1 MRLDLVFVSVC
12 MALIAGSAG
21 TISYSAFGFGA
32 ASAMLTTISVLALL
46 SLYNLL
52 AMRAAARQPAQSQP
66 GDLLRITTETVRQ
79 EAARQDALRQEMR
92 QEMRLDMARQV
103 TQVERDLA
111 ALERRVDGTIERTR
125 ATTEPLTAEIGE
137 LGTLVRQLAETL
149 SDHERKLTEIELAE
163 IERVEVTHARRSLEA
178 PPAPPEA
185 AAPPTTPLAM
195 QALTVPPAPPSPP
208 VVQAPPAPAVV
219 QAPAA
224 PLVVQAPPAQPAAE
238 AAPTSVPA
246 PVASTPLPAAVTP
259 PPAPQVTTADAMAA
273 TIRSAIDANRVDLY
287 LQPMVTLPQRK
298 VRYYEALSRL
308 RSDKGDVVLATDF
321 LSSADA
327 HGLMPKIDNLV
338 IFRCVQ
344 VVRRLLAKNREVGLF
359 CNVAG
364 STLTDGSVFPQ
375 LLEFL
380 EANRAVSSAII
391 LEIPQSALT
400 SAGPIELES
409 LSALAQHGYR
419 FSLDNVTDLRFEPRD
434 LVARGF
440 RYVKVR
446 ADVLLKRISV
456 ASDIDPADL
465 ADLLRR
471 FGIDLIAERVE
482 SEGSVVDLLE
492 CGVRF
497 GQGFVFSPPRPVRAE
512 ALQGIADRGE
522 PAGTAP
528 PAAPARTQ
536 VTAPADAAPARRSS
550 GLSQIARRI

>member
-21 TISYSAFGFGA
+21 AIAYSALGFSA
-32 ASAMLTTISVLALL
+32 ASAMLMAIAVLALL
-46 SLYNLL
+46 ILYNLVS
-52 AMRAAARQPAQSQP
+52 ARIAVRSPTPSPP
-66 GDLLRITTETVRQ
+66 GDLLRITNDVVRQ
-79 EAARQDALRQEMR
+79 EAARQDALRQDMRQEIRQEMR
-92 QEMRLDMARQV
+92 QEMRQDVARQV
-103 TQVERDLA
+103 GQVERDLA
-111 ALERRVDGTIERTR
+111 TLERRVDGAIERTR
-125 ATTEPLTAEIGE
+125 VATEPLTAEVGE
-137 LGTLVRQLAETL
+137 LGTLIRQLAETL
-149 SDHERKLTEIELAE
+149 SDHQRKLTEIELAE
-163 IERVEVTHARRSLEA
+163 IERTEVMHTRRKLEPPPAPPIAETVSAPPPPEA
-178 PPAPPEA
+178 PPAP
-185 AAPPTTPLAM
+185 
-195 QALTVPPAPPSPP
+195 
-208 VVQAPPAPAVV
+208 
-219 QAPAA
+219 
-224 PLVVQAPPAQPAAE
+224 
-238 AAPTSVPA
+238 VPA
-246 PVASTPLPAAVTP
+246 PVAITP
-259 PPAPQVTTADAMAA
+259 PVQKASAGDAMAA

-298 VRYYEALSRL
+298 IRFYEALSRL

-327 HGLMPKIDNLV
+327 HSLMPKIDNLV

-344 VVRRLLAKNREVGLF
+344 VVRRLLAKNREIGLF
-359 CNVAG
+359 CNISG

-380 EANRAVSSAII
+380 EANRAICSSIV
-391 LEIPQSALT
+391 LELPQSTLL

-409 LSALAQHGYR
+409 LSALAERGYR
-419 FSLDNVTDLRFEPRD
+419 FSLDNVTNLRFEPRD
-434 LVARGF
+434 LLARGF

-446 ADVLLKRISV
+446 ADVLLKRIPV
-456 ASDIDPADL
+456 TSDIDPADL

-512 ALQGIADRGE
+512 ALQGIADPGK
-522 PAGTAP
+522 PAQDPPSAP
-528 PAAPARTQ
+528 PAAAQRTQ
-536 VTAPADAAPARRSS
+536 VAASGQAAAGRRSS

>member
-1 MRLDLVFVSVC
+1 MKIARIDQFFPRQRMRLV
-12 MALIAGSAG
+12 
-21 TISYSAFGFGA
+21 
-32 ASAMLTTISVLALL
+32 
-46 SLYNLL
+46 
-52 AMRAAARQPAQSQP
+52 
-66 GDLLRITTETVRQ
+66 RITTDTVRQ

-92 QEMRLDMARQV
+92 QEIRLDMARQV
-103 TQVERDLA
+103 TQVERDLV

-149 SDHERKLTEIELAE
+149 SDHESKLTEIELAE
-163 IERVEVTHARRSLEA
+163 IERVEGMHARPKLEVPPA
-178 PPAPPEA
+178 PPAPPVVQALSPPPVA
-185 AAPPTTPLAM
+185 AAVPTAASTPAP
-195 QALTVPPAPPSPP
+195 APAAVVTPPAPK
-208 VVQAPPAPAVV
+208 VT
-219 QAPAA
+219 AA
-224 PLVVQAPPAQPAAE
+224 D
-238 AAPTSVPA
+238 T
-246 PVASTPLPAAVTP
+246 
-259 PPAPQVTTADAMAA
+259 MAA

-298 VRYYEALSRL
+298 IRYYEALSRL

-321 LSSADA
+321 LGPADA
-327 HGLMPKIDNLV
+327 HGLLPKIDNLV

-344 VVRRLLAKNREVGLF
+344 VVRRLLAKNREIGLF
-359 CNVAG
+359 CNVSG

-380 EANRAVSSAII
+380 EANRAVSSSIV
-391 LEIPQSALT
+391 LEISQSALT

-409 LSALAQHGYR
+409 LSALAERGYR

-446 ADVLLKRISV
+446 ADVLLKRIAV

-471 FGIDLIAERVE
+471 FGIDLIAERIE

-512 ALQGIADRGE
+512 ALQGIADRDE
-522 PAGTAP
+522 PAEKAP
-528 PAAPARTQ
+528 PVPSRSQVAAPAG
-536 VTAPADAAPARRSS
+536 AATARRSS

>member
-12 MALIAGSAG
+12 MVLIAGSAG
-21 TISYSAFGFGA
+21 AVAYSAFGFGA
-32 ASAMLTTISVLALL
+32 GSAMLTAIGMLALL
-46 SLYNLL
+46 IVYNLVS
-52 AMRAAARQPAQSQP
+52 ARVAEPPPAQNQP
-66 GDLLRITTETVRQ
+66 GDLLRITTDVVRQ
-79 EAARQDALRQEMR
+79 EAARQDALRQEVR
-92 QEMRLDMARQV
+92 QEIRQELRQDMARQV
-103 TQVERDLA
+103 GQVERDLA
-111 ALERRVDGTIERTR
+111 TLERRVDGAIERTR
-125 ATTEPLTAEIGE
+125 AATEPLTAEVGE
-137 LGTLVRQLAETL
+137 LGTLIRQLAETL

-163 IERVEVTHARRSLEA
+163 IERAEVTHARLKPVAPPAPHAPPVVPPIAETVSVPPVPEA
-178 PPAPPEA
+178 PPAP
-185 AAPPTTPLAM
+185 
-195 QALTVPPAPPSPP
+195 
-208 VVQAPPAPAVV
+208 
-219 QAPAA
+219 APAA
-224 PLVVQAPPAQPAAE
+224 FV
-238 AAPTSVPA
+238 
-246 PVASTPLPAAVTP
+246 P
-259 PPAPQVTTADAMAA
+259 PPAPKVTAGDAMAA

-321 LSSADA
+321 LGPADT

-344 VVRRLLAKNREVGLF
+344 VVRRLLSKNREIGLF
-359 CNVAG
+359 CNISG

-380 EANRAVSSAII
+380 EANRAICSAIV
-391 LEIPQSALT
+391 LELPQSALL

-409 LSALAQHGYR
+409 LSALAERGYR

-434 LVARGF
+434 LLARGF

-446 ADVLLKRISV
+446 ADVLLKRV
-456 ASDIDPADL
+456 PVTSDIDPADL

-471 FGIDLIAERVE
+471 FGIDLIAERIE

-512 ALQGIADRGE
+512 ALQGIADNGR
-522 PAGTAP
+522 PAEAAPAVP

-536 VTAPADAAPARRSS
+536 VAAPQVAAPGEAATARRSS

>member
-1 MRLDLVFVSVC
+1 
-12 MALIAGSAG
+12 
-21 TISYSAFGFGA
+21 
-32 ASAMLTTISVLALL
+32 MLTAIAVLALL

-52 AMRAAARQPAQSQP
+52 SMRAAVRQPAQNQP
-66 GDLLRITTETVRQ
+66 GDLLRITTDTVRQ
-79 EAARQDALRQEMR
+79 EAARQDTLRQEMR
-92 QEMRLDMARQV
+92 QEMRQDMARQV
-103 TQVERDLA
+103 TQVERDLV
-111 ALERRVDGTIERTR
+111 ALQRRVDGTIERTR

-149 SDHERKLTEIELAE
+149 SDHESKLTEIELAE
-163 IERVEVTHARRSLEA
+163 IERVEVTHAKLKLEA
-178 PPAPPEA
+178 PPAPP
-185 AAPPTTPLAM
+185 APPAVQALSPPPSAEAVLTAVTTPAPTP
-195 QALTVPPAPPSPP
+195 AVVATPPAPK
-208 VVQAPPAPAVV
+208 
-219 QAPAA
+219 
-224 PLVVQAPPAQPAAE
+224 
-238 AAPTSVPA
+238 
-246 PVASTPLPAAVTP
+246 VT
-259 PPAPQVTTADAMAA
+259 AADAMAA
-273 TIRSAIDANRVDLY
+273 TIHSAIDANRVDLY

-298 VRYYEALSRL
+298 IRYYEALSRL

-321 LSSADA
+321 LGSADA

-344 VVRRLLAKNREVGLF
+344 VVRRLLVKNREVGLF
-359 CNVAG
+359 CNVSG

-380 EANRAVSSAII
+380 EANRAVSSSIV

-434 LVARGF
+434 LLARGF

-446 ADVLLKRISV
+446 ADVLLKRIAV

-471 FGIDLIAERVE
+471 FGIDLIAERIE

-497 GQGFVFSPPRPVRAE
+497 GQGFVFSPPRPVRAD
-512 ALQGIADRGE
+512 ALQGIADHGE
-522 PAGTAP
+522 PAGNASSVP
-528 PAAPARTQ
+528 PPAPARTQ
-536 VTAPADAAPARRSS
+536 VAAPADAAPARRSS

>member
-12 MALIAGSAG
+12 MTLIAGSAG
-21 TISYSAFGFGA
+21 AITYSALGFGA
-32 ASAMLTTISVLALL
+32 ASAMLTAIAVLALL

-52 AMRAAARQPAQSQP
+52 SMRAAARQPAPSP
-66 GDLLRITTETVRQ
+66 PVDLLRLTTDTVRQ

-92 QEMRLDMARQV
+92 QEMRQDMTRQV

-111 ALERRVDGTIERTR
+111 MLERRVDGTIERTR

-149 SDHERKLTEIELAE
+149 SEHERKLTEIEVAE
-163 IERVEVTHARRSLEA
+163 TGRIEVTHARLELEA
-178 PPAPPEA
+178 PPAPPALQALSAPPTAEAVLTPAPAPA
-185 AAPPTTPLAM
+185 AAPP
-195 QALTVPPAPPSPP
+195 PPAPK
-208 VVQAPPAPAVV
+208 V
-219 QAPAA
+219 AA
-224 PLVVQAPPAQPAAE
+224 
-238 AAPTSVPA
+238 
-246 PVASTPLPAAVTP
+246 
-259 PPAPQVTTADAMAA
+259 ADAMAD

-321 LSSADA
+321 LGLADA
-327 HGLMPKIDNLV
+327 HGLMSKIDNLV

-344 VVRRLLAKNREVGLF
+344 VVRRLLAKNREIGLF
-359 CNVAG
+359 CNVSTA
-364 STLTDGSVFPQ
+364 TLTDGVVFPQ
-375 LLEFL
+375 LLDFL
-380 EANRAVSSAII
+380 EANRAVSSSIV
-391 LEIPQSALT
+391 LELPQSALV

-409 LSALAQHGYR
+409 LSALAERGYR

-434 LVARGF
+434 LLARGF

-446 ADVLLKRISV
+446 ADVLLKRIAV

-471 FGIDLIAERVE
+471 FGIDLIAERIE

-512 ALQGIADRGE
+512 ALQGIADRDE
-522 PAGTAP
+522 RAEAAAPVPPTAP
-528 PAAPARTQ
+528 GRTQ
-536 VTAPADAAPARRSS
+536 VAAPADAATARRSS

>member
-21 TISYSAFGFGA
+21 AIAYSAFGFGA
-32 ASAMLTTISVLALL
+32 ASAMLTTIAVLALL
-46 SLYNLL
+46 SLYNLMS
-52 AMRAAARQPAQSQP
+52 MRAAGRQQAQSQP
-66 GDLLRITTETVRQ
+66 ADLLRITNETMRQ

-92 QEMRLDMARQV
+92 QEMRQDVARQV

-111 ALERRVDGTIERTR
+111 ALERRVEGTIERTR

-163 IERVEVTHARRSLEA
+163 IERVEVMHARLKPEVPPA
-178 PPAPPEA
+178 PPAPP
-185 AAPPTTPLAM
+185 
-195 QALTVPPAPPSPP
+195 
-208 VVQAPPAPAVV
+208 
-219 QAPAA
+219 APAA
-224 PLVVQAPPAQPAAE
+224 PLVVQAPPPPPVA
-238 AAPTSVPA
+238 AAPTAITTPA
-246 PVASTPLPAAVTP
+246 PIPTPAPAVVATP
-259 PPAPQVTTADAMAA
+259 PTPKVTAADAMAA
-273 TIRSAIDANRVDLY
+273 TIHSAIEANRVDLY

-298 VRYYEALSRL
+298 IRYYEALSRL

-321 LSSADA
+321 LGSADA

-338 IFRCVQ
+338 VFRCVQ

-359 CNVAG
+359 CNVSG

-380 EANRAVSSAII
+380 EANRAVSSSIV
-391 LEIPQSALT
+391 LEIPQSTLT

-419 FSLDNVTDLRFEPRD
+419 FSLDNVTDLRFEPRE

-446 ADVLLKRISV
+446 ADVLLKRIAV

-471 FGIDLIAERVE
+471 FGIDLIAERIE

-512 ALQGIADRGE
+512 ALQGIADPGK
-522 PAGTAP
+522 PAEAAPSVP
-528 PAAPARTQ
+528 PATPARTH
-536 VTAPADAAPARRSS
+536 VAGPGEAATARRSS

>member
-1 MRLDLVFVSVC
+1 MRLDIVFVSVC
-12 MALIAGSAG
+12 MVLIAGSAG
-21 TISYSAFGFGA
+21 AVAYSALGFGA
-32 ASAMLTTISVLALL
+32 GSAMLTAIAVLALL
-46 SLYNLL
+46 IVYNLVS
-52 AMRAAARQPAQSQP
+52 ARVAERPPAQSQP
-66 GDLLRITTETVRQ
+66 GDLLRITTDVVRQ
-79 EAARQDALRQEMR
+79 EAARQDALRQEVR
-92 QEMRLDMARQV
+92 QEIRQELRQDMARQV
-103 TQVERDLA
+103 GQVERELA
-111 ALERRVDGTIERTR
+111 TLERRVDGAIERTR
-125 ATTEPLTAEIGE
+125 STTEPLTAEVGE
-137 LGTLVRQLAETL
+137 LGTLIRQLAETL

-163 IERVEVTHARRSLEA
+163 IERAEVTHARLKPVA
-178 PPAPPEA
+178 PPAPPA
-185 AAPPTTPLAM
+185 
-195 QALTVPPAPPSPP
+195 PP
-208 VVQAPPAPAVV
+208 VVPPIVETVSLPPPPEAPAPA
-219 QAPAA
+219 PAA
-224 PLVVQAPPAQPAAE
+224 FVP
-238 AAPTSVPA
+238 SPA
-246 PVASTPLPAAVTP
+246 PKVT
-259 PPAPQVTTADAMAA
+259 AGDAMAA

-321 LSSADA
+321 LGPADS

-344 VVRRLLAKNREVGLF
+344 VVRRLLSKNREIGLF
-359 CNVAG
+359 CNISG

-380 EANRAVSSAII
+380 EANRAICSSIV
-391 LEIPQSALT
+391 LELPQSALL

-409 LSALAQHGYR
+409 LSALAERGYR

-434 LVARGF
+434 LLARGF

-446 ADVLLKRISV
+446 ADVLLKRV
-456 ASDIDPADL
+456 PVTSDIDPADL

-471 FGIDLIAERVE
+471 FGIDLIAERIE

-512 ALQGIADRGE
+512 ALQGIADNGR
-522 PAGTAP
+522 PAGDVPSVP
-528 PAAPARTQ
+528 PATPARAK
-536 VTAPADAAPARRSS
+536 VAASGEAATARRSS

>member
-12 MALIAGSAG
+12 MVLIAGSAG
-21 TISYSAFGFGA
+21 AVAYSALGFGA
-32 ASAMLTTISVLALL
+32 GSAMLTAIAMLVLLVV
-46 SLYNLL
+46 YNLVS
-52 AMRAAARQPAQSQP
+52 ARVAEPPPAQNQP
-66 GDLLRITTETVRQ
+66 GDLLRITTDVVRQ
-79 EAARQDALRQEMR
+79 EAARQDTLRQEVRHEIR
-92 QEMRLDMARQV
+92 QELRQDMARQV
-103 TQVERDLA
+103 GQVERDLA
-111 ALERRVDGTIERTR
+111 TLERRVDGAIERTR
-125 ATTEPLTAEIGE
+125 AATEPLAAEVGE
-137 LGTLVRQLAETL
+137 LGTLIRQLAETL

-163 IERVEVTHARRSLEA
+163 IERAEATHARLKPAAPPAPPASAVVPPIAETVSVPPVPEA
-178 PPAPPEA
+178 PPAP
-185 AAPPTTPLAM
+185 
-195 QALTVPPAPPSPP
+195 
-208 VVQAPPAPAVV
+208 
-219 QAPAA
+219 APAA
-224 PLVVQAPPAQPAAE
+224 FV
-238 AAPTSVPA
+238 
-246 PVASTPLPAAVTP
+246 P
-259 PPAPQVTTADAMAA
+259 PPAPKVSAGDAMAA

-321 LSSADA
+321 LGPADT

-344 VVRRLLAKNREVGLF
+344 VVRRLLSKNREIGLF
-359 CNVAG
+359 CNISG
-364 STLTDGSVFPQ
+364 STLTDGSIFPQ

-380 EANRAVSSAII
+380 EANRTICSSIV
-391 LEIPQSALT
+391 LELPQSSLM

-409 LSALAQHGYR
+409 LSALAERGYR

-434 LVARGF
+434 LLARGF

-446 ADVLLKRISV
+446 ADVLLKRV
-456 ASDIDPADL
+456 PVTSDIDPADL

-471 FGIDLIAERVE
+471 FGIDLIAERIE

-512 ALQGIADRGE
+512 ALQGIAENGR
-522 PAGTAP
+522 PAEAAPSASLP

-536 VTAPADAAPARRSS
+536 VAAPQVAVPGEAATARRSS